1 MRLVSPSFCTL
12 LTLLA
17 LTGCAKDS
25 SDDGGEDTSS
35 QVVSD
40 QDKDGFTVEDGD
52 CNDEDATVNP
62 DATDNAGDGVDQN
75 CDEVDGVD
83 ADGDGSADAG
93 KADADGDGIA
103 DVADPEASGGTDT
116 DGDGV
121 IDQYDDLCKTT
132 YSDFQ

>member
-40 QDKDGFTVEDGD
+40 QDGDGFTVEDGD
-52 CNDEDATVNP
+52 CNDE
-62 DATDNAGDGVDQN
+62 GDYGEYDGGEYDDG
-75 CDEVDGVD
+75 DEDKHFDDEYEHEHERVGG
-83 ADGDGSADAG
+83 ADGRRRARR
-93 KADADGDGIA
+93 
-103 DVADPEASGGTDT
+103 
-116 DGDGV
+116 
-121 IDQYDDLCKTT
+121 
-132 YSDFQ
+132 